1 MPEVKHAYHFSS
13 SIADSDESILSSM
26 ETFGDRIKIA
36 LNRRKMSASELAR
49 RVGVSRSAINQL
61 INGGSKGAKPENLIK
76 IAKTLDVNPEW
87 LATGNGKMKPEI
99 PSHLTRVPV
108 ISYVQAGSW
117 TEAVDSFPA
126 GNGLETVTTDL
137 DLGDYSFAL
146 RIKGD
151 SMEPEFHEGDII
163 IIDPSVE
170 PRPGDYVVAKRD
182 KDNEATFKK
191 YRRPA
196 EDVIELV
203 PLNPD
208 HPPLKI
214 DAKTPGKIIGVMVEH
229 RRYRK

>member
-1 MPEVKHAYHFSS
+1 MCYCVMTIGE
-13 SIADSDESILSSM
+13 
-26 ETFGDRIKIA
+26 RIKEARLAAGMSQEKLGEIIGWRQSRVGNYERGIREPRVDDLEKIARA
-36 LNRRKMSASELAR
+36 LN
-49 RVGVSRSAINQL
+49 VSVL
-61 INGGSKGAKPENLIK
+61 
-76 IAKTLDVNPEW
+76 W
-87 LATGNGKMKPEI
+87 LATGEGPMVADLP
-99 PSHLTRVPV
+99 PHLTRVPV

-117 TEAVDSFPA
+117 TEAVDSFPT

-137 DLGDYSFAL
+137 DLGDYAFAL

-214 DAKTPGKIIGVMVEH
+214 DANTPGKIIGVMVEH
-229 RRYRK
+229 RRYRKAGR